1 MCYNKIVMAKKK
13 RSYPKSLNVTILKP
27 DTTIY
32 SKTVI
37 NNNLKSTINLTVKP
51 QMPNEPIINAM
62 LKVNGD

>member
-1 MCYNKIVMAKKK
+1 MAKKK

-27 DTTIY
+27 DTTIF

-51 QMPNEPIINAM
+51 QKPNEPTINAM

>member
-1 MCYNKIVMAKKK
+1 MAKKK

-27 DTTIY
+27 NTTIF

-51 QMPNEPIINAM
+51 QKPNEPTINAM

>member
-1 MCYNKIVMAKKK
+1 MAKKK

-27 DTTIY
+27 DTTIF

-51 QMPNEPIINAM
+51 QMPNEPTINAM
-62 LKVNGD
+62 LKLNGD

>member
-1 MCYNKIVMAKKK
+1 MAKKK
-13 RSYPKSLNVTILKP
+13 RSYPKSLNVTIFKP
-27 DTTIY
+27 DTTIF

-51 QMPNEPIINAM
+51 QKPNEPTINAM